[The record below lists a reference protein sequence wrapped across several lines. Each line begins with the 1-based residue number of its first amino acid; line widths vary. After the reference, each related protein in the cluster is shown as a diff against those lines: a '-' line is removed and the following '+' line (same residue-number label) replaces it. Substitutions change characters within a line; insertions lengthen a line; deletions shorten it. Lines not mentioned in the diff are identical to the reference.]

1 MKKPIKLPE
10 EIVKLLLPR
19 LKDELNA
26 AYMYRAAS
34 NWCQGVGYFM
44 AAEFFAKES
53 LDEFEHAAGI
63 EKYLVDWNVT
73 PSLPRI
79 DIPVLEFDD
88 LVDVIDK
95 SYAIEYDLYEEYED
109 TSVKVFEKGDLCT
122 FDFLQHYR
130 TIQRKSVAE
139 YSDKINILEGVNP
152 KDKMNLLLLEKK
164 LFA

>member
-19 LKDELNA
+19 LKDEFDA

-34 NWCQGVGYFM
+34 NWCQGVGYFK

-53 LDEFEHAAGI
+53 EDELAHAKGI
-63 EKYLVDWNVT
+63 EKYLVDWNVIV
-73 PSLPRI
+73 SLPKI
-79 DIPVLEFDD
+79 ETPASEFTD
-88 LVDVIDK
+88 LVAVLDK
-95 SYAIEYDLYEEYED
+95 AYAIEYDLYEEYED
-109 TSVKVFEKGDLCT
+109 TSMKIFEKGDLST

-139 YSDKINILEGVNP
+139 YSDKLNMLEGVNP

>member
-1 MKKPIKLPE
+1 MKKPIKLPQ

-19 LKDELNA
+19 LKDEFDA
-26 AYMYRAAS
+26 AYMYRAMS
-34 NWCQGVGYFM
+34 NWCQGVGYFV

-53 LDEFEHAAGI
+53 EDEFEHAAGI
-63 EKYLVDWNVT
+63 EKYIVDWNVT
-73 PSLPRI
+73 PILPRI
-79 DIPVLEFDD
+79 DVPVLEFDD
-88 LVDVIDK
+88 LIAVLDK
-95 SYAIEYDLYEEYED
+95 AYVVEYKLYEEYED
-109 TSVKVFEKGDLCT
+109 TSMKVFKTGDLCT